1 MPPHEHIH
9 IITAGTDVFPPYV
22 RALRDHDD
30 ITGTIVVADGEFY
43 AVSSRDDKAVQ
54 AARER
59 TRNAIAKVRAHA
71 AALKIPVSFA
81 FVNPPVMES
90 ARDALFRILEEHP
103 GAVFTF
109 DLTGGGKDLS
119 MVLFSLSLWFG
130 ATTQYS
136 LPGPGGMEERA
147 EFAAPLI
154 SVAAVA
160 ANRNYLRVLESLARR
175 PAKAMEDPVTGMS
188 RSYLYNQ
195 VAGVYVPKRKR
206 GVKRGAKNP
215 VGPGSPDR
223 GAAVQCELT
232 QGTFSNILRTMTAA
246 GLIEERPV
254 PGAGRKRSLY
264 RITAAGDLA
273 LRLAQ
278 LQSRQPLV
286 T

>member
-1 MPPHEHIH
+1 MPSSEHLH
-9 IITAGTDVFPPYV
+9 IITAGNDIFPAYV

-30 ITGTIVVADGEFY
+30 ITGTVIFTDTALFSKTSRDSPDARSAKVRGRL
-43 AVSSRDDKAVQ
+43 AVSR
-54 AARER
+54 
-59 TRNAIAKVRAHA
+59 VRAHA
-71 AALKIPVSFA
+71 AALKIPVSFE
-81 FVNPPVMES
+81 FIDPPVLETVR
-90 ARDALFRILEEHP
+90 AALLRIAGEHP

-175 PAKAMEDPVTGMS
+175 PAKAMEDPVTGLS

-195 VAGVYVPKRKR
+195 VAAYYVPKRTR
-206 GVKRGAKNP
+206 GVRGRAENP
-215 VGPGSPDR
+215 GTAGSLDR
-223 GAAVQCELT
+223 GAVVQFELT

-246 GLIEERPV
+246 GLIEVCPH
-254 PGAGRKRSLY
+254 PGADRKRSLY